1 MKNIFKS
8 IVAIFIM
15 FGFLNAQIL
24 DVKILYLEQKI
35 EKPPVLSNIIDE
47 PEDLGLKGAQVA
59 IIDSNK
65 SAKFLNQNFEL
76 IEKISFDENELIQ
89 AFEEFIKNKN
99 AYAIL
104 NVEDSLLE
112 KLRANPL
119 SKQSLLINASSQNTH
134 LRSEICDKNLLHTIA
149 SNAMLYDGLM
159 QFLVKRDFKDIF
171 LITGTNPKDILISE
185 DIKRAAKK
193 FGANIIKEKIWE
205 NNTDIRRK
213 ASEEFPVFTQAKD
226 YDVILLADYFGDF
239 GESIYFNTWL
249 PRPIAGTQGLTPV
262 TWSKVIEA
270 NGAAQMQ
277 SRFEKFSSR
286 WMQSRDYSNWVA
298 IRTIITSIA
307 NTKTADL
314 NTNIDYIYSDKFDLA
329 AYMGRKLSFRDYNG
343 QLRMPISLVQPR
355 ALISI
360 SPQDGFLHPITDLDT
375 LGIAPF
381 EMKCKK

>member
-1 MKNIFKS
+1 MKITLFL
-8 IVAIFIM
+8 IM
-15 FGFLNAQIL
+15 LSAFLNAEIL
-24 DVKILYLEQKI
+24 NVKILYLEQKI
-35 EKPPVLSNIIDE
+35 QKPPVLSNIIEE

-65 SAKFLNQNFEL
+65 SAKFLNQSFEL

-99 AYAIL
+99 IYVIL

-112 KLRANPL
+112 KIRTNPL
-119 SKQSLLINASSQNTH
+119 AKDSLLINSSSQSTH

-171 LITGTNPKDILISE
+171 LISGNNPKDILIKE

-193 FGANIIKEKIWE
+193 FGANIIKEKVWE

-213 ASEEFPVFTQAKD
+213 ATEEFPVFTQAKD
-226 YDVILLADYFGDF
+226 YDLILVADYYGDF
-239 GESIYFNTWL
+239 GESMYFNTWL

-262 TWSKVIEA
+262 TWNKVIES

-277 SRFEKFSSR
+277 SRFEKFASR
-286 WMQSRDYSNWVA
+286 WMESRDYSNWVA
-298 IRTIITSIA
+298 VRTIITAIT

-314 NTNIDYIYSDKFDLA
+314 KMNLDYIYSDKFDLA

-343 QLRMPISLVQPR
+343 QLRMPIALIQPR
-355 ALISI
+355 ALIST
-360 SPQDGFLHPITDLDT
+360 SPQAEFLHPITDLDT

>member
-1 MKNIFKS
+1 MKITLFLL
-8 IVAIFIM
+8 ILTA
-15 FGFLNAQIL
+15 FLNAQIL

-59 IIDSNK
+59 IVDSNK

-76 IEKISFDENELIQ
+76 IEKISYDENELIS

-99 AYAIL
+99 SYVVL

-112 KLRANPL
+112 KIRNNPL
-119 SKQSLLINASSQNTH
+119 SKQSLLINASSQSTH
-134 LRSEICDKNLLHTIA
+134 LRSQICDKNLLHTIA
-149 SNAMLYDGLM
+149 SNAMLYDGLV

-171 LITGTNPKDILISE
+171 LISGNNPKDILIKE

-213 ASEEFPVFTQAKD
+213 AADEFPSFTQAKD

-239 GESIYFNTWL
+239 GESMYFNTWL
-249 PRPIAGTQGLTPV
+249 PRPVAGTQGLTPV

-298 IRTIITSIA
+298 IRTIITAISS
-307 NTKTADL
+307 TKTADL
-314 NTNIDYIYSDKFDLA
+314 NTNIEYIYSDKFDIA
-329 AYMGRKLSFRDYNG
+329 AYLGRKLSFRDYNG

-381 EMKCKK
+381 EMGCKK

>member
-1 MKNIFKS
+1 MKLLIS
-8 IVAIFIM
+8 ILFL

-47 PEDLGLKGAQVA
+47 PDDLGLKGAQVA

-99 AYAIL
+99 SYVIL

-112 KLRANPL
+112 KLRTNPL
-119 SKQSLLINASSQNTH
+119 SKQSLLINASSQSTH

-171 LITGTNPKDILISE
+171 LITGTNPKDTLISE

-193 FGANIIKEKIWE
+193 FGAKIIIDKTWE

-226 YDVILLADYFGDF
+226 YDVILVADYFGDF

-249 PRPIAGTQGLTPV
+249 PRPVAGTQGLTPV

-298 IRTIITSIA
+298 IRTIITAIT

-314 NTNIDYIYSDKFDLA
+314 NTNLDYIYSDKFDLA

-355 ALISI
+355 ALISV

>member
-1 MKNIFKS
+1 MKLLIS
-8 IVAIFIM
+8 ILFL

-35 EKPPVLSNIIDE
+35 QKPPVLSNVIDE
-47 PEDLGLKGAQVA
+47 PDDLGLKGAQVA

-89 AFEEFIKNKN
+89 AFEEFVKNKN
-99 AYAIL
+99 SYVVL

-119 SKQSLLINASSQNTH
+119 SKNSLLINASSQSTH
-134 LRSEICDKNLLHTIA
+134 LREQICDKNLLHTIA

-193 FGANIIKEKIWE
+193 FGAKIIIEKTWE

-226 YDVILLADYFGDF
+226 YDVILVADYFGDF
-239 GESIYFNTWL
+239 GESIYFNTWI

-277 SRFEKFSSR
+277 SRFEKFASR
-286 WMQSRDYSNWVA
+286 WMQSQDYSNWVA
-298 IRTIITSIA
+298 VRTIITAIA

-314 NTNIDYIYSDKFDLA
+314 TTNLDFIYSDKFDLA

-343 QLRMPISLVQPR
+343 QLRMPISLIQPR

-360 SPQDGFLHPITDLDT
+360 SPQVGFLHPTTDLDT

>member
-1 MKNIFKS
+1 MKITLFL
-8 IVAIFIM
+8 IM
-15 FGFLNAQIL
+15 LSAFLNAQIL

-35 EKPPVLSNIIDE
+35 QKPPVLSNIIEE

-59 IIDSNK
+59 VIDSNK

-76 IEKISFDENELIQ
+76 IEKISYDENKLIQ

-99 AYAIL
+99 AYVIL

-112 KLRANPL
+112 KIRTNPL
-119 SKQSLLINASSQNTH
+119 AKQSLLINASSQSTH

-171 LITGTNPKDILISE
+171 LISGNNPKDILINE
-185 DIKRAAKK
+185 DIKRSAKK

-205 NNTDIRRK
+205 NNTDIRRR
-213 ASEEFPVFTQAKD
+213 ATEEFPAFTQAKD

-239 GESIYFNTWL
+239 GESMYFNTWL
-249 PRPIAGTQGLTPV
+249 PRPVAGTQGLTPV

-286 WMQSRDYSNWVA
+286 WMESRDYSNWVA
-298 IRTIITSIA
+298 VRAIITAIS

-314 NTNIDYIYSDKFDLA
+314 KTNLEYIYSDKFDIA

-343 QLRMPISLVQPR
+343 QLRMPIALVQPR
-355 ALISI
+355 ALISV
-360 SPQDGFLHPITDLDT
+360 SPQVGFLHPITDLDT

>member
-1 MKNIFKS
+1 MKITLFLLILS
-8 IVAIFIM
+8 A
-15 FGFLNAQIL
+15 FLNAQIL
-24 DVKILYLEQKI
+24 DIKILYLEQKI
-35 EKPPVLSNIIDE
+35 QKPPVLSNIIEE

-59 IIDSNK
+59 VIDSNK

-76 IEKISFDENELIQ
+76 IEKISYDENELIQ

-99 AYAIL
+99 AYVIL

-112 KLRANPL
+112 KIRTSPL
-119 SKQSLLINASSQNTH
+119 AKQSLLINASSQSTH

-171 LITGTNPKDILISE
+171 LISGKNPKDILISE

-193 FGANIIKEKIWE
+193 FGANIIKEKVWE

-213 ASEEFPVFTQAKD
+213 ATEEFPVFTQAKD
-226 YDVILLADYFGDF
+226 YDLILIADYYGDF
-239 GESIYFNTWL
+239 GESMYFNTWI

-262 TWSKVIEA
+262 TWNKVIES

-277 SRFEKFSSR
+277 SRFEKFASR
-286 WMQSRDYSNWVA
+286 WMESRDYSNWVA
-298 IRTIITSIA
+298 VRAIITAIT

-314 NTNIDYIYSDKFDLA
+314 KTNLDYIYSDKFDLA

-343 QLRMPISLVQPR
+343 QLRMPIALIQPR
-355 ALISI
+355 ALIST
-360 SPQDGFLHPITDLDT
+360 SPQAEFLHPITDLDT

>member
-1 MKNIFKS
+1 MKIT
-8 IVAIFIM
+8 V
-15 FGFLNAQIL
+15 FLLILSAFLDAQIL

-35 EKPPVLSNIIDE
+35 QKPPVLSNIIEE
-47 PEDLGLKGAQVA
+47 PKDLGLKGAQIAV
-59 IIDSNK
+59 IDSNK

-76 IEKISFDENELIQ
+76 VEKISYDENELIQ

-99 AYAIL
+99 AYVLL

-112 KLRANPL
+112 KIRTNSL
-119 SKQSLLINASSQNTH
+119 SKDSLLINASSQSTH

-171 LITGTNPKDILISE
+171 LISGKNPKDILISE

-193 FGANIIKEKIWE
+193 FGANIIKEKVWE

-213 ASEEFPVFTQAKD
+213 ATEEFPVFTQAKD
-226 YDVILLADYFGDF
+226 YDLILVADYYGDF
-239 GESIYFNTWL
+239 GESMYFNTWL

-262 TWSKVIEA
+262 TWNKVIES

-277 SRFEKFSSR
+277 SRFEKFASR
-286 WMQSRDYSNWVA
+286 WMESRDYSNWVA
-298 IRTIITSIA
+298 VRAIITAIT

-314 NTNIDYIYSDKFDLA
+314 KTNLDYIYSDKFDLA

-343 QLRMPISLVQPR
+343 QLRMPIALIQPR
-355 ALISI
+355 ALIST
-360 SPQDGFLHPITDLDT
+360 SPQAEFLHPITDLDT